1 MSAIKTSAFGVAR
14 YPHLN
19 KPDTEFSAEGIYQ
32 VKLLVNKEE
41 AQEDIKIID
50 DVIKEQL
57 VIEGKKN
64 PNKTDQ
70 FQRAP
75 LPYQDLGD
83 GTIQFHFKTK
93 FKPTLVDHNLE
104 AIDKNV
110 WVGSI
115 LRCNYKPTGYYVA
128 GTGLGCTLRL
138 VGVQVKKLIEG
149 SLGTQGFTQ
158 VEPEPHSLQENY

>member
-1 MSAIKTSAFGVAR
+1 MSAIKTSAFGEAK

-32 VKLLVNKEE
+32 VKLIVSKEN

-50 DVIKEQL
+50 DVVKEQI
-57 VIEGKKN
+57 VIEGKKQ

-83 GTIQFHFKTK
+83 GTVQFHFKTK
-93 FKPTLVDHNLE
+93 FKPALVDHNLE
-104 AIDKNV
+104 AIDKNI
-110 WVGSI
+110 WGGSVI
-115 LRCNYKPTGYYVA
+115 RCNYKPVGYFVA

-138 VGVQVKKLIEG
+138 TGVQVKKLVEG
-149 SLGTQGFTQ
+149 SQGTQGFTH
-158 VEPEPHSLQENY
+158 VEPEVNQEIV

>member
-1 MSAIKTSAFGVAR
+1 MSAIKTSAFGEAK

-32 VKLLVNKEE
+32 VKLIVSKEE

-50 DVIKEQL
+50 YVIKEQIVL
-57 VIEGKKN
+57 EGKKQ

-70 FQRAP
+70 FQKAP

-83 GTIQFHFKTK
+83 GTVQFNFKTK

-104 AIDKNV
+104 SIDKNI
-110 WVGSI
+110 WGGSI
-115 LRCNYKPTGYYVA
+115 IRCNYKPVGYYVA

-138 VGVQVKKLIEG
+138 VGVQVKKLVEG
-149 SLGTQGFTQ
+149 SLGTQGFSA
-158 VEPEPHSLQENY
+158 VEPEQHSENY

>member
-1 MSAIKTSAFGVAR
+1 MSAIKTSAFGEAK

-32 VKLLVNKEE
+32 VKLIVSKEV
-41 AQEDIKIID
+41 AQDDIKIID
-50 DVIKEQL
+50 DVVKEQI
-57 VIEGKKN
+57 VIEGKKQ

-83 GTIQFHFKTK
+83 GTVQFHFKTK
-93 FKPTLVDHNLE
+93 FKPALVDHNLE
-104 AIDKNV
+104 AIDKNI
-110 WVGSI
+110 WGGSVI
-115 LRCNYKPTGYYVA
+115 RCNYKPVGYFVA

-138 VGVQVKKLIEG
+138 TGVQVKKLVEG
-149 SLGTQGFTQ
+149 SQGTQGFTH
-158 VEPEPHSLQENY
+158 VEPEVNQEIV

>member
-1 MSAIKTSAFGVAR
+1 MSAIKTSAFGEAK

-32 VKLLVNKEE
+32 VKLIVSKEE

-50 DVIKEQL
+50 YVIKEQIVL
-57 VIEGKKN
+57 EGKKQ

-70 FQRAP
+70 FQKAP

-83 GTIQFHFKTK
+83 GTVQFNFKTK

-104 AIDKNV
+104 NIDKNI
-110 WVGSI
+110 WGGSI
-115 LRCNYKPTGYYVA
+115 IRCNYKPVGYYVA

-138 VGVQVKKLIEG
+138 VGVQVKKLVEG
-149 SLGTQGFTQ
+149 SLGTQGFSA
-158 VEPEPHSLQENY
+158 VEPEQHSENY

>member
-1 MSAIKTSAFGVAR
+1 MSAIKTSAFGEAK

-32 VKLLVNKEE
+32 VKLIVSKEV
-41 AQEDIKIID
+41 AQDDIKIID
-50 DVIKEQL
+50 DVVKEQI
-57 VIEGKKN
+57 VIEGKKQ

-83 GTIQFHFKTK
+83 GTVQFHFKTK
-93 FKPTLVDHNLE
+93 FKPALVDHNLE
-104 AIDKNV
+104 AIDKNI
-110 WVGSI
+110 WGGSVI
-115 LRCNYKPTGYYVA
+115 RCNYKPVGYFVA

-138 VGVQVKKLIEG
+138 TGVQGNKLVEG
-149 SLGTQGFTQ
+149 SQGTQGFTH
-158 VEPEPHSLQENY
+158 VEPEVNQEIV

>member
-1 MSAIKTSAFGVAR
+1 MSAIKTSAFGTAK

-32 VKLLVNKEE
+32 VKLIVSKEE

-50 DVIKEQL
+50 GVVKEQI
-57 VIEGKKN
+57 VIEGKKQ

-83 GTIQFHFKTK
+83 GTVQFHFKTK
-93 FKPTLVDHNLE
+93 FKPALVDHNLE
-104 AIDKNV
+104 AIDKNI
-110 WVGSI
+110 WGGSVI
-115 LRCNYKPTGYYVA
+115 RCNYKPVGYFVA

-138 VGVQVKKLIEG
+138 TGVQVKKLVEG
-149 SLGTQGFTQ
+149 SQGTQGFTH
-158 VEPEPHSLQENY
+158 VEPEVNQEIV

>member
-1 MSAIKTSAFGVAR
+1 MSAIKTSAFGTAK

-32 VKLLVNKEE
+32 VKLIVSKEE

-50 DVIKEQL
+50 GVVKEQI
-57 VIEGKKN
+57 VIEGKKQ

-83 GTIQFHFKTK
+83 GTVQFHFKTK
-93 FKPTLVDHNLE
+93 FKPALVDHNLE
-104 AIDKNV
+104 AIDKNI
-110 WVGSI
+110 WGGSTI
-115 LRCNYKPTGYYVA
+115 RCNYKPVGYYVA

-138 VGVQVKKLIEG
+138 TGVQVKKLVEG
-149 SLGTQGFTQ
+149 SLGTQGFTH
-158 VEPEPHSLQENY
+158 VEPEVNQEIV

>member
-1 MSAIKTSAFGVAR
+1 MSAIKTSAFGEAK

-32 VKLLVNKEE
+32 VKLIVSKEE

-50 DVIKEQL
+50 YVIKEQIVL
-57 VIEGKKN
+57 EGKKQ

-70 FQRAP
+70 FQKAP

-83 GTIQFHFKTK
+83 GTVQFNFKTK

-104 AIDKNV
+104 SIDKNI
-110 WVGSI
+110 WGGSI
-115 LRCNYKPTGYYVA
+115 IRCNYKPVGYYVA

-138 VGVQVKKLIEG
+138 VGVQVKKLVEG
-149 SLGTQGFTQ
+149 SLGTQGFSA
-158 VEPEPHSLQENY
+158 VEPDQHSENY

>member
-1 MSAIKTSAFGVAR
+1 MSAIKTSAFGEAK

-32 VKLLVNKEE
+32 VKLIVSKEE

-50 DVIKEQL
+50 DVIKEQIVL
-57 VIEGKKN
+57 EEKKQ

-70 FQRAP
+70 FQKAP

-83 GTIQFHFKTK
+83 GTVQFNFKTK

-104 AIDKNV
+104 SIDKNI
-110 WVGSI
+110 WGGSI
-115 LRCNYKPTGYYVA
+115 IRCNYKPVGYYVA

-138 VGVQVKKLIEG
+138 VGVQVKKLVEG
-149 SLGTQGFTQ
+149 SLGTQGFSA
-158 VEPEPHSLQENY
+158 VEPDQHSENY

>member
-1 MSAIKTSAFGVAR
+1 MSAIKTSAFGEAK

-32 VKLLVNKEE
+32 VKLIVSKEE

-50 DVIKEQL
+50 DVIKEQIVL
-57 VIEGKKN
+57 EGKKQ

-70 FQRAP
+70 FQKAP
-75 LPYQDLGD
+75 LPYQALGD
-83 GTIQFHFKTK
+83 GNVQFNFKTK

-104 AIDKNV
+104 SIDKNI
-110 WVGSI
+110 WGGSI
-115 LRCNYKPTGYYVA
+115 IRCNYKPVGYYVA

-138 VGVQVKKLIEG
+138 VGVQVKKLVEG
-149 SLGTQGFTQ
+149 SLGTQGFSA
-158 VEPEPHSLQENY
+158 VEPDQHSENY

>member
-32 VKLLVNKEE
+32 VKLIVNKEE

-50 DVIKEQL
+50 DVIKEQIVL
-57 VIEGKKN
+57 EGKKQ

-70 FQRAP
+70 FQKAP

-83 GTIQFHFKTK
+83 GTVQFNFKTK

-104 AIDKNV
+104 SIDKNI
-110 WVGSI
+110 WGGSI
-115 LRCNYKPTGYYVA
+115 IRCNYKPVGYYVA

-138 VGVQVKKLIEG
+138 VGVQVKKLVEG
-149 SLGTQGFTQ
+149 SLGTTGFST
-158 VEPEPHSLQENY
+158 VEAEQPSENY